1 MENNNVHNIPK
12 DTLNSMG
19 IFLFNI
25 LKKKIQSGE
34 VKIEEGKIIKK

>member
-1 MENNNVHNIPK
+1 MEQNVHSIPK
-12 DTLNSMG
+12 ETLTSMG
-19 IFLFNI
+19 IFLYTI